1 MLHPME
7 NKGIL
12 LVVSGP
18 SGVGKGTV
26 CKKIL
31 ADNSNIVLS
40 VSATTRKPR
49 SEDTEGVTYYFKTPE
64 EFRAMVENG
73 EFLEWAVYNG
83 NHYGTPAAPV
93 QKQLSEGKDVLL
105 EIDVQGALEV
115 KKNFPQGLYVFI
127 APPDKSVLR
136 ERLKGRGTESEE
148 EIERRVSEAE
158 RELSLSPQYDYTI
171 INDDLSA
178 AVTELERLIFEKKAH
193 A

>member
-1 MLHPME
+1 M
-7 NKGIL
+7 
-12 LVVSGP
+12 
-18 SGVGKGTV
+18 
-26 CKKIL
+26 
-31 ADNSNIVLS
+31 
-40 VSATTRKPR
+40 AT
-49 SEDTEGVTYYFKTPE
+49 
-64 EFRAMVENG
+64 NG

-93 QKQLSEGKDVLL
+93 QKQLESGRDVLL

-136 ERLKGRGTESEE
+136 ERLKGRGTESDT

-171 INDDLSA
+171 INDDLGK
-178 AVTELERLIFEKKAH
+178 AVAELEKLIALKKEQG
-193 A
+193 

>member
-1 MLHPME
+1 ME

-18 SGVGKGTV
+18 SGVGKGTI
-26 CKKIL
+26 CKEIL
-31 ADNSNIVLS
+31 AHNSNLVLS

-49 SEDTEGVTYYFKTPE
+49 SEDTEGVTYFFKTTE
-64 EFRAMVENG
+64 EFQEMAANG

-93 QKQLSEGKDVLL
+93 QKQLESGRDVLL

-136 ERLKGRGTESEE
+136 ERLKGRGTESDA

-171 INDDLSA
+171 INDDLEK
-178 AVTELERLIFEKKAH
+178 AVAELEKLIALKKEQG
-193 A
+193 